1 MSSGVPAHSALRT
14 VTYAASGVVVANGVK
29 TSFATV
35 AAPVVLG
42 PADFNGANIA
52 AGGLGFIAGLP
63 RSLTITR
70 SNNAAQFS
78 VAPIVIVGRR
88 GGKEITE
95 TLTPANANGNDTLQT
110 ASGFDSITSISLP
123 AQGGTGGTFTIG
135 VQDICAPQGDKF
147 QGIELAAAGN
157 INVQYGE
164 GSGAPTDSIP
174 IATAQVGWIKPVAAT
189 RIRTNASLTNPTI
202 VGLTVYLTS

>member
-14 VTYAASGVVVANGVK
+14 ATYASGALVVANGVK

-35 AAPVVLG
+35 AAPVVLVA
-42 PADFNGANIA
+42 ADFNGANMA
-52 AGGLGFIAGLP
+52 AGGFVVSLP

-95 TLTPANANGNDTLQT
+95 TLTPSSADGNDTLRT
-110 ASGFDSITSISLP
+110 ASAFDSITSIALP
-123 AQGGTGGTFTIG
+123 TQGGTGGTFTIG

-147 QGIELAAAGN
+147 QGVELAATGN
-157 INVQYGE
+157 IVVRYGE
-164 GSGAPTDSIP
+164 PVGSPTDSIP
-174 IATAQVGWIKPVAAT
+174 IATAQIGWIKPIAPT
-189 RIRTNASLTNPTI
+189 RILTGPGQTS

>member
-14 VTYAASGVVVANGVK
+14 VTYAAGGLVVANGVK

-35 AAPVVLG
+35 AAPVVLV
-42 PADFNGANIA
+42 PADFNGANML
-52 AGGLGFIAGLP
+52 AGGFIAGLP
-63 RSLTITR
+63 RSLTIAR
-70 SNNAAQFS
+70 SNNASQFS

-110 ASGFDSITSISLP
+110 VSGFDSITSISLP
-123 AQGGTGGTFTIG
+123 TQGGTGGTFTIG
-135 VQDICAPQGDKF
+135 VQDICAPWGDKF
-147 QGIELAAAGN
+147 QGVELVAAGN

-164 GSGAPTDSIP
+164 PAGSPTDSIP
-174 IATAQVGWIKPVAAT
+174 IATAQVGVIKPIAPT

-202 VGLTVYLTS
+202 AGLTVYLTS

>member
-14 VTYAASGVVVANGVK
+14 VTYTSGELVVANGIK

-35 AAPVVLG
+35 AAPVALG
-42 PADFNGANIA
+42 PADFNGANVA
-52 AGGLGFIAGLP
+52 AGGLGFITGLP
-63 RSLTITR
+63 RSLTIVR

-78 VAPIVIVGRR
+78 VAPIVVVGRR

-95 TLTPANANGNDTLQT
+95 SLTPGSADGNDTLHT
-110 ASGFDSITSISLP
+110 SSGFDSITSISIP
-123 AQGGTGGTFTIG
+123 TQGGTGGTFTIG
-135 VQDICAPQGDKF
+135 VQDICAPHGDKF

-174 IATAQVGWIKPVAAT
+174 IATAQVGVVKSIAPT